1 MESVVFSRPANAS
14 ASLSHLRSSNIEEHA
29 AGMTGWSLQY
39 NQLTPGKFSGRL
51 TVLELEGIQFVRDRV
66 NLALFKSGQARK
78 ELLFTFPLHAP
89 CADFYCAG
97 HQINRHSL
105 LVAPSASLPDLRAPE
120 HIDLLAISVDAAC
133 FTTLFDD
140 ADDRA
145 LITPQ
150 VFPLNDP
157 DNLTRWQMLSD
168 SLDEESRRNATL
180 LDFTAIRK
188 GLRDTL
194 LISLSDMV
202 GHSQALRLTGSAK
215 KRIVDRAQEYMLT
228 HCENPPSILELC
240 KHAGASRRKLQ
251 YCFQETLGINPVSYL
266 RVLRLNGVHRDLL
279 KGAPSVQDVAYGW
292 GFWHLSRFAN
302 DYRRLFGEP
311 PSATLA
317 RSRHNCANFG

>member
-1 MESVVFSRPANAS
+1 MEPVVFSRPAHVS
-14 ASLSHLRSSNIEEHA
+14 ASLVHLRSSNIEEHA
-29 AGMTGWSLQY
+29 AGMAGWSLQY
-39 NQLTPGKFSGRL
+39 NQLTPGKFSGQL
-51 TVLELEGIQFVRDRV
+51 TILELEGIQFVRDRA

-78 ELLFTFPLHAP
+78 DWLFTFPLRSP
-89 CADFYCAG
+89 SADFYCAG

-105 LVAPSASLPDLRAPE
+105 LVTPSASLPDLRAPE

-133 FTTLFDD
+133 FATLFED
-140 ADDRA
+140 ADESARV
-145 LITPQ
+145 TPQ
-150 VFPLNDP
+150 VFPFTDP
-157 DNLTRWQMLSD
+157 DTLSRWQMLSD
-168 SLDEESRRNATL
+168 SLDEKSQHGATL

-194 LISLSDMV
+194 LIFLSDMV
-202 GHSQALRLTGSAK
+202 GHSQALTLTGSAK

-228 HCENPPSILELC
+228 HCDNPPSILELC

-266 RVLRLNGVHRDLL
+266 RVLRLNGVHRELL
-279 KGAPSVQDVAYGW
+279 RGASSVQDVAYSW

-302 DYRRLFGEP
+302 DYRQLFGEP

-317 RSRHNCANFG
+317 GGRNNSANFG